1 MSHSSVL
8 MISFFNSPLVWML
21 MMIYFIRWIWYL
33 RSELKNLDP
42 FLMLDHFSG
51 TTKYN
56 LPYWLKRT
64 FVDFYSC
71 TTTIQ
76 FHFSVLCYVCVFDF
90 AVSPPGGFPDHP
102 HRGSYSILTTHLIM
116 IIIIY
121 NFIALLK
128 GLALLYFDLHLFCRF
143 WDRHL
148 HARGIYYYILIT
160 FI

>member
-1 MSHSSVL
+1 
-8 MISFFNSPLVWML
+8 
-21 MMIYFIRWIWYL
+21 
-33 RSELKNLDP
+33 
-42 FLMLDHFSG
+42 MLDHFSG

-76 FHFSVLCYVCVFDF
+76 FHLSVLCYVCVFDF

-121 NFIALLK
+121 NFIALL
-128 GLALLYFDLHLFCRF
+128 ALPYCILICIYFAGFETVTYMLEVYFIIYLLHLFN
-143 WDRHL
+143 L
-148 HARGIYYYILIT
+148 
-160 FI
+160 

>member
-1 MSHSSVL
+1 MLGNSIHICFGCWRISHV
-8 MISFFNSPLVWML
+8 SFFCFDDILFQLSSRMDADDDLFHSL
-21 MMIYFIRWIWYL
+21 DLI

-143 WDRHL
+143 
-148 HARGIYYYILIT
+148 
-160 FI
+160 